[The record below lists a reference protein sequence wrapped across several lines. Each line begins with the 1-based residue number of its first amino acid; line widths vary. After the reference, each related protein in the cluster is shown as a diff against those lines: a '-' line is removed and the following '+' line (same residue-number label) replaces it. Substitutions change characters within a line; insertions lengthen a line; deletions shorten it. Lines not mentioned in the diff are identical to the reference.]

1 MIVGVYAMSGKIM
14 NKTSLN
20 GKENI
25 KRDIYKKDK

>member
-1 MIVGVYAMSGKIM
+1 MIVVAYAMSGKII

-20 GKENI
+20 GKQNI

>member
-1 MIVGVYAMSGKIM
+1 MIVGAYAMSGKIM

-25 KRDIYKKDK
+25 KRDFHKKDK